1 MNVRK
6 RQWNR
11 GFTLVEA
18 ITVLVIIAIMAA
30 VAIPVAANFIER
42 SEQNARNETARSIFM
57 ASQSALTVLYGNGQ
71 TLTPDGTVD
80 LAAIRPALD
89 AKEVAQNN
97 GNIGYLA
104 LRMDDSDRD
113 SNALYRL
120 IEPYIHDKIIFN
132 HAILIEYNTLN
143 GNVLSTFY
151 SDRTQNLSYGGANY
165 NVLERTVDMLKSH
178 RTGYYG
184 VEGTGR
190 TETVR
195 EMGDVEVRLADYMGE
210 EAGYNINGGSNYG
223 LLTVECMLPESRQED
238 YFYDITLKP
247 QRGMEET
254 LRVYEKKTEGSIS
267 IEEAGK
273 NLNLDTALQMPFEQT
288 LPDGS
293 SRRLAMYLE
302 SRGTRQVLVLVL
314 DAVYPGM
321 SIHGNFPN
329 IQPGSLVASFTASDG
344 THSKTANFQSCHAY
358 FAGESETAGG
368 TVYSVA
374 SVRHLNN
381 IRYRAGAVF
390 MQIGDIKVED
400 YAEKP
405 ILWTPIEDAASAMD
419 PGFKGIYTGVD
430 EAGEYTIYDLSVSGE
445 QAGLFLEISE
455 GARVE
460 RVKLAYTD
468 EYKSAYAAADETL
481 QNRYYIHG
489 KKAAGTIA
497 AVNRGEVVRCSVT
510 EGRVAAESGGLSGG
524 VVGQNEKGTVEM
536 CIAEKIAVEGQRA
549 GGMAAEN
556 SGDILE
562 CTVKGAVTAV
572 EKDGVA
578 GGITGENAENGRV
591 KGSFV
596 AADVTAEKAAGGVA
610 GLSRG
615 TLEYCEVGTASAEV
629 DGKGTVIGVP
639 YYGANEDQ
647 SGYNY
652 KPDGGGLDNNIFA
665 VRVTGSEG
673 LAGGIAGEM
682 AKGSM
687 RYCVNAAAVTA
698 GKGEAGGLA
707 GKVGNGGMGVQLCY
721 NAGDALG
728 ARTAGGI
735 AAINDGKIDGN
746 YNTGLVNAKSVFN
759 TDYGYGTYIFEQ
771 APYPDALSG
780 GIVGR
785 NNNYLAH
792 SYSAQYV
799 GNVYGGAIG
808 INKGVIEDCAFL
820 NNMHNLTD
828 LCLLDDGG
836 NKGKVKGVTMMDS
849 KTLRTYDF
857 GGAMWKN
864 ERESGVG
871 PHEYVYP
878 YFSPNSSECALS
890 RDFHRTPYRSL
901 LQDLAKV
908 WIEEKEGDLLEV
920 HFLAR
925 GRSFELLLETDQGGI
940 VFPVDE
946 ASLSKCEQF
955 AYQPGQT
962 LSPNKS
968 WVGQD
973 PESGEYI
980 AVCPDYSVQLSYGD
994 GNYLAGYRYEHVL
1007 QIRWPKDTQWEAM
1020 ELLPEG
1026 AQKCQGFIYR
1036 YGESGTAGKLP
1047 LAQSNEV
1054 ETEYAPDP
1062 VQPEDMVIVA
1072 KSGQKTTA
1080 VHFWAP
1086 QGREL
1091 TDMSFMIEYAKG
1103 KTETLPLTLANLQNA
1118 YMTDDLNEA
1127 VQPGNAEIINPEHGQ
1142 SARYPFYQRTNSAYE
1157 GYDEYVLVLLWDDI
1171 GNEGYNGLGKG
1182 EFRIIVEYT
1191 FMGDE
1196 RVKYASPWFEGVQ
1209 K

>member
-1 MNVRK
+1 MNVRR

-57 ASQSALTVLYGNGQ
+57 ASQSALTVLYGNGH

-80 LAAIRPALD
+80 LAAVQPAL
-89 AKEVAQNN
+89 AAEEVAQNN

-104 LRMDDSDRD
+104 LRMDGSDRD
-113 SNALYRL
+113 FNALYRL
-120 IEPYIHDKIIFN
+120 IGPYIHDKIILN

-143 GNVLSTFY
+143 GNVLSAFY
-151 SDRTQNLSYGGANY
+151 SDRTQSLGYGGADY
-165 NVLERTVDMLKSH
+165 NVLERTVDRLRSH

-184 VEGTGR
+184 VEGTGKA
-190 TETVR
+190 EPVR

-223 LLTVECMLPESRQED
+223 LLTVECMLPESREDD

-254 LRVYEKKTEGSIS
+254 LRVYEKKTEGALSV
-267 IEEAGK
+267 EEAGK
-273 NLNLDTALQMPFEQT
+273 NLNLDTALQMPFEQA

-302 SRGTRQVLVLVL
+302 TRGTREVLVLVL
-314 DAVYPGM
+314 DGVYPGM
-321 SIHGNFPN
+321 SIRDNFPS

-344 THSKTANFQSCHAY
+344 THSKTASSQSCHAY
-358 FAGESETAGG
+358 FAGESETAEG

-381 IRYRAGAVF
+381 IRYRAGAAF
-390 MQIGDIKVED
+390 MQIQDIKVED

-405 ILWTPIEDAASAMD
+405 ILWEPIEDAASTVD
-419 PGFKGIYTGVD
+419 SGFKGTYAGGD
-430 EAGEYTIYDLSVSGE
+430 EAGKYAIYDLSVSGE
-445 QAGLFLEISE
+445 RAGLFLEISE

-460 RVKLAYTD
+460 WVKLNYTD
-468 EYKSAYAAADETL
+468 GYKSAYAAADEAL

-489 KKAAGTIA
+489 QSAAGAIA
-497 AVNRGEVVRCSVT
+497 AVNRGEVVRCSVM
-510 EGRVAAESGGLSGG
+510 EGRVAAGSEGLSGG
-524 VVGQNEKGTVEM
+524 IVGQNEKGTVEM
-536 CIAEKIAVEGQRA
+536 CTAEKTAVEGQKA

-556 SGDILE
+556 SGDILK
-562 CTVKGAVTAV
+562 CTVKGTVTAA
-572 EKDGVA
+572 EKGGLA
-578 GGITGENAENGRV
+578 GGITGENTENGRV

-629 DGKGTVIGVP
+629 DGEGRVIGVP
-639 YYGANEDQ
+639 YFGANEDQ

-652 KPDGGGLDNNIFA
+652 KPDGGSLDNNIFA

-682 AKGSM
+682 NKGSM
-687 RYCVNAAAVTA
+687 YYCVNAAAVTA

-707 GKVGNGGMGVQLCY
+707 GKVGNGGTGIQLCY
-721 NAGDALG
+721 NAGDVLG
-728 ARTAGGI
+728 AKTAGGI
-735 AAINDGKIDGN
+735 AAVNDGKIDGN
-746 YNTGLVNAKSVFN
+746 YNTGLVNAKAVFN

-771 APYPDALSG
+771 DPYPDALSG

-792 SYSAQYV
+792 SYNAQYV
-799 GNVYGGAIG
+799 GNIYGGAIG
-808 INKGVIEDCAFL
+808 INEGVVEDCAFL
-820 NNMHNLTD
+820 NNMRNLTD

-836 NKGKVKGVTMMDS
+836 TTGRVEGVTMMDS
-849 KTLRTYDF
+849 KTLRTHDF

-864 ERESGVG
+864 EREGGVG
-871 PHEYVYP
+871 PHEYIYP

-890 RDFHRTPYRSL
+890 RDFHRTPYQPL

-920 HFLAR
+920 HFMTR
-925 GRSFELLLETDQGGI
+925 VRSFELLLETDQGGI
-940 VFPVDE
+940 LFPVD
-946 ASLSKCEQF
+946 APSLEKCERF
-955 AYQPGQT
+955 AFTPGET
-962 LSPNKS
+962 VSPTKA
-968 WVGQD
+968 WVGLD
-973 PESGEYI
+973 MADSEYTAI
-980 AVCPDYSVQLSYGD
+980 CPGYSVQLSPRETD
-994 GNYLAGYRYEHVL
+994 YLEGYRYEHVL
-1007 QIRWPKDTQWEAM
+1007 LIRWPKTVQPGDED
-1020 ELLPEG
+1020 LLPEG
-1026 AQKCQGFIYR
+1026 AASCQAFVYG
-1036 YGESGTAGKLP
+1036 YGESSASGKLP
-1047 LAQSNEV
+1047 LAKSNV
-1054 ETEYAPDP
+1054 VKTEYTPGP
-1062 VQPEDMVIVA
+1062 VQPEDMVLVEQ
-1072 KSGQKTTA
+1072 SGEKTAA
-1080 VHFWAP
+1080 VHFWVP
-1086 QGREL
+1086 QGKEL
-1091 TDMSFMIEYAKG
+1091 TDMKFVIEYAKG
-1103 KTETLPLTLANLQNA
+1103 KPETLPLSPKNLQNA
-1118 YMTDDLNEA
+1118 YVTDDLNEA
-1127 VQPGNAEIINPEHGQ
+1127 VQPGNAETINPEHGQ
-1142 SARYPFYQRTNSAYE
+1142 AARYPFYQKANSAYE
-1157 GYDEYVLVLLWDDI
+1157 GYDEFVLVLLWDDI

-1182 EFRIIVEYT
+1182 EFRVIVEYT
-1191 FMGDE
+1191 FTGGE
-1196 RVKYASPWFEGVQ
+1196 RAKYASPWFEGVQ